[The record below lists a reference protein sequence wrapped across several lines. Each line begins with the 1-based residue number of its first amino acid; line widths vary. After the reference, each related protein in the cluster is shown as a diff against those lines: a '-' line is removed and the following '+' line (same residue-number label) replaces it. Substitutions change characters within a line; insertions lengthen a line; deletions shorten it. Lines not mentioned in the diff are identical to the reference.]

1 MKQEQVKVIEL
12 LGDDYFD
19 AERDVF
25 VINTGNAAMFPTEA
39 KINDDGV
46 IWDCYLWRVRYYP
59 KRDIYTAE
67 YKTY

>member
-1 MKQEQVKVIEL
+1 MKLEQVKTIEL
-12 LGDDYFD
+12 LGDDYYD

-46 IWDCYLWRVRYYP
+46 IWNC
-59 KRDIYTAE
+59 
-67 YKTY
+67 